1 MGPKTSLSAQAARE
15 KYSRFDPKVRQIL
28 LQISEYLKRM
38 NITNSM
44 LFDKI
49 DANRDGLVSRD
60 EFVLSMPQVILIP
73 GIVTRDYAQVFEEL
87 DINKDSFLSLN
98 EFALFIEG
106 AKLDKQQRISQI
118 DPQLIQEMY
127 RDAQDLFRQ
136 FDQNKDGLL
145 SAQEI

>member
-1 MGPKTSLSAQAARE
+1 
-15 KYSRFDPKVRQIL
+15 
-28 LQISEYLKRM
+28 
-38 NITNSM
+38 
-44 LFDKI
+44 
-49 DANRDGLVSRD
+49 
-60 EFVLSMPQVILIP
+60 VILIS

-127 RDAQDLFRQ
+127 RDA
-136 FDQNKDGLL
+136 
-145 SAQEI
+145 